1 MSYTLRNSFN
11 MGPANTGKALR
22 GQIVDDAGANVGSA
36 ITTATELTGG
46 KGVFEQIATIQDGQ
60 TGFLRIYF
68 SDAPTV
74 FLASIP
80 LNPQE
85 IENADAKTST
95 VVSAVAALPSASTIA
110 SAVWASGS
118 RTLTSFGTLVAD
130 IWAYATR
137 TLTSGAF
144 SAASVWDYLTSSIST
159 TGSIGKLLTDR
170 IDASMSSR
178 LASASYTA
186 PDNTTIAATASSVAA
201 LPSAATIASAVW
213 ASGSRTLTSFGAL
226 VADIWANASRT
237 LTSGAFSAAS
247 VWDYLTSSISTTGS
261 IGKLLTDRIDASI
274 SSVAATVAART
285 PSGVDEDGSTIY
297 MRRATTYDGLVTSL
311 TIPAGWT
318 KCIFTMKQ
326 LDWQPDDQ
334 SAIQIQVS
342 NPASGSDGMIRVN
355 GATAVA
361 TDALLIVNQS
371 GGAVWV
377 HVEDNAMA
385 VVEPRSYVY
394 DFKFYYG
401 SSDSVTT
408 PQATAIV
415 NPVVTQTV

>member
-11 MGPANTGKALR
+11 MGPANTGKSLR
-22 GQIVDDAGANVGSA
+22 GQIVDDAGSNVGSA

-46 KGVFEQIATIQDGQ
+46 KGVFEQIATIPDGQ

-95 VVSAVAALPSASTIA
+95 VVSAVAALPSAATIA
-110 SAVWASGS
+110 SAVWGSGS
-118 RTLTSFGTLVAD
+118 RTLTSFGTLIAD
-130 IWAYATR
+130 IWAYAT
-137 TLTSGAF
+137 
-144 SAASVWDYLTSSIST
+144 
-159 TGSIGKLLTDR
+159 
-170 IDASMSSR
+170 
-178 LASASYTA
+178 
-186 PDNTTIAATASSVAA
+186 
-201 LPSAATIASAVW
+201 
-213 ASGSRTLTSFGAL
+213 
-226 VADIWANASRT
+226 RT